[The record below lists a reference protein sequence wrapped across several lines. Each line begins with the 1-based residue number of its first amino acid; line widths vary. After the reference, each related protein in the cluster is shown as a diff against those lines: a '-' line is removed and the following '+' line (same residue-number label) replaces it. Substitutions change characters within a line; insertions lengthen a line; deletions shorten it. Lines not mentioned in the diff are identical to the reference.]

1 MDLNG
6 ALFRVNLNL
15 LPTEHL
21 RTLLKACGIKS
32 LTTSPRQQLIFM
44 VQIIR
49 NYLLTGNDEVLSY
62 SKENSRQID
71 HNFENMS
78 LNTIISDETLSRSNI
93 CKAIKS
99 NVTLFENILL
109 NEHVGLDDIIET
121 CSTYLKVPIN
131 IFKDSNVINK
141 IQEILSIDGIES

>member
-6 ALFRVNLNL
+6 ALFRVNFNL

-62 SKENSRQID
+62 SKENFKQID
-71 HNFENMS
+71 HNFENIS
-78 LNTIISDETLSRSNI
+78 LNTIINDETLSKSNI

-109 NEHVGLDDIIET
+109 NEYVNLDEIIET

-131 IFKDSNVINK
+131 IFKDPKITNK
-141 IQEILSIDGIES
+141 IQDVLSMDGIAS